1 MPASDEAMQSD
12 TISGSVAAVDE
23 ETSNETVRHQ
33 NPDEYDGEAD
43 DDELESWLSD
53 QLSSQLGDSTIA
65 LSEDEYDQA
74 RDYVGEE
81 YDDRLEQ
88 YVEVAGETDSADT
101 DEDEESNETVEA
113 YESAAEEQ
121 EQLTDRVEEYRET
134 KAEYEAALEAGEEER
149 AHELARDLEE
159 LYDEIEGSS
168 TNLITSYEHITT
180 ETDEDLSEA
189 IETVDETR
197 SEIENEQTVVRD
209 QQFVE
214 TELHLETDDETVSFS
229 DPLAARGEIQ
239 TADGST
245 IESEEIQLLVEG
257 EPVTV
262 DRETGNW
269 WSDDSNSGF
278 ELEYRPT
285 ALDLETETVTVEY
298 VPESDS
304 EHLSSEAELD
314 VAIEQEEPTISDVR
328 TTGEV
333 AYGDSLWV
341 GGEIAVDG
349 IPVDDVPLEVSVGG
363 EFLGTLNATDGTF
376 QGTGQVPASVSDG
389 AQTVRISLPF
399 EDQALATT
407 TAETSLTVT
416 ETETDLALEATAV
429 GEDELALEGQ
439 FETTDG
445 DSLEGEPIQIQVDGT
460 TTETVTT
467 DADGE
472 FAGTITTPSTAEENV
487 TVTATYEGTG
497 TSLAGATTETTV
509 AMPSSESGLLEG
521 VPSSALTVLGA
532 LLAVVAI
539 IAIGWWRR
547 RQSETHQPEPGI
559 TGDGSSPDDR
569 QGAGSTGTPQA
580 LIDTLVTR
588 ASEQL
593 ADGRAD
599 SAVRSCYAAVRYAHG
614 MDPNDEGLTHWEFYR
629 RYSESS
635 RPETEPDQLRELI
648 ETYEQAAFT
657 PNSVSESVARHILE
671 QTQQLCE
678 AAEGDAIASSGS
690 PQPSDD

>member
-1 MPASDEAMQSD
+1 MQPQ
-12 TISGSVAAVDE
+12 TISGAVAAVDE

-53 QLSSQLGDSTIA
+53 QLASQLGDSTIA
-65 LSEDEYDQA
+65 LSEGEYDQA
-74 RDYVGEE
+74 RDLVGEE

-88 YVEVAGETDSADT
+88 YVEVAGETDSAGT
-101 DEDEESNETVEA
+101 DEESNETVEA

-121 EQLTDRVEEYRET
+121 EQLADRVEEYRET

-159 LYDEIEGSS
+159 LYEEIDGSS
-168 TNLITSYEHITT
+168 DTLITSYEHITL

-189 IETVDETR
+189 TETVDETR
-197 SEIENEQTVVRD
+197 SEIEDEQTVVRD

-214 TELHLETDDETVSFS
+214 TALHVETDDETVSFS
-229 DPLAARGEIQ
+229 DPLAARGELR

-245 IESEEIQLLVEG
+245 IESEEIQLRVEG

-262 DRETGNW
+262 DSEPDNW
-269 WSDDSNSGF
+269 WSDDANSGF

-285 ALDLETETVTVEY
+285 ALDLATETVTVEY

-304 EHLSSEAELD
+304 DHLSSEAELD

-349 IPVDDVPLEVSVGG
+349 IPVDDVPLEVSVDG
-363 EFLGTLNATDGTF
+363 EVLGTLNATDGTF
-376 QGTGQVPASVSDG
+376 QGTGEVPASVSDG
-389 AQTVRISLPF
+389 TQTVRISLPF

-407 TAETSLTVT
+407 TAESSLTVT

-439 FETTDG
+439 FETTGGDG
-445 DSLEGEPIQIQVDGT
+445 LEGEPIQIQVDGT

-472 FAGTITTPSTAEENV
+472 FAGTITTPSTADENA
-487 TVTATYEGTG
+487 TVIATYEGAG

-509 AMPSSESGLLEG
+509 AMPSSGSGFLDG
-521 VPSSALTVLGA
+521 IPSTALTVLGA

-547 RQSETHQPEPGI
+547 RRSETHQPEPGI
-559 TGDGSSPDDR
+559 TGDGSPTDDR
-569 QGAGSTGTPQA
+569 QGAGPTGNPHA
-580 LIDTLVTR
+580 LVDALVAQ

-593 ADGRAD
+593 AAGRAD

-614 MDPNDEGLTHWEFYR
+614 TDPDDGGLTHWEFYR
-629 RYSESS
+629 RHSESA
-635 RPETEPDQLRELI
+635 RPETEPDELRELI

-657 PNSVSESVARHILE
+657 PTSVSESVARHVLE
-671 QTQQLCE
+671 RTQQLCE
-678 AAEGDAIASSGS
+678 ATKGDAIASSGS